1 MKLSKTLTLLIML
14 AFSAS
19 LILSGCQGE
28 PQTELT
34 PSHLACI
41 EMMQKVPVYYEDFE
55 FWDVKT
61 LRSDPD
67 LGEMYQIWYERKIAF
82 LEERYGI
89 KSSGI
94 DYLAQGEGLLD
105 IIKTDYDIKAL
116 RDRIAVDF
124 YRDTSYEDM
133 EVWKNEPSYDPQD
146 VTGGWVLT
154 EGLLVNGANNSNV
167 DDYLR
172 VTRGEELSMY
182 DKNAAEVLDRLPEG
196 IMIRI
201 IRSTYPEGL
210 VVSGDSVEKV
220 EGSTFRWTNVYKFE
234 SPEDVQSA
242 DAEKYFK
249 GIEDD
254 FNQAE
259 SELTRRGESSPLH
272 DFSLEYDGEFVKWST
287 LIEEKYMIALLF
299 YG

>member
-1 MKLSKTLTLLIML
+1 MRKFGRIALIAAVVITSL
-14 AFSAS
+14 S
-19 LILSGCQGE
+19 LIGCGNE

-34 PSHLACI
+34 AAKKACI

-67 LGEMYQIWYERKIAF
+67 LAEMYQVWHERKTDF
-82 LEERYGI
+82 LEESYGI

-94 DYLAQGEGLLD
+94 NYLAQGEGLLD
-105 IIKTDYDIKAL
+105 IIRTDYDIKVL

-133 EVWKNEPSYDPQD
+133 EAWKSPQNIA
-146 VTGGWVLT
+146 GSWVLLD
-154 EGLLVNGANNSNV
+154 GLLIKGANDSNV

-172 VTRGEELSMY
+172 VVSGGELSMY
-182 DKNAAEVLDRLPEG
+182 DKNAAEVLDRLPDG

-201 IRSTYPEGL
+201 NRSPYPEGL
-210 VVSGDSVEKV
+210 IVSGDSIKKER
-220 EGSTFRWTNVYKFE
+220 ESTLRWTNVYKFE
-234 SPEDVQSA
+234 NPKDVQSA
-242 DAEKYFK
+242 DAEEYFK
-249 GIEDD
+249 GIEDE
-254 FNQAE
+254 FSQAV
-259 SELTRRGESSPLH
+259 SELSGRGESSPFH
-272 DFSLEYDGEFVKWST
+272 DFVLERQGEFVQWSV
-287 LIEEKYMIALLF
+287 LIEEKYMIAMLF